1 MSKQTLLIKEA
12 NKLQTV
18 KHFLN
23 SKGRKSN
30 KTHVTYSIAV
40 SHFQT
45 FLSESEYCDYN
56 IETILSPLLEGKIN
70 IYRLLDK
77 FVGYLVDGNR
87 KLSYQSIVVYIA
99 GVKSYLEFN
108 DVDIS
113 SNKFKKMVTL
123 PSKQKRIKQA
133 IDAQD
138 IRSILSSCTNV
149 RLKALLLVLASSGM
163 RVGEAL
169 SLRNSDVNFDESPTK
184 VHLRAENTKTKQ
196 ERDVYISDEAKRE
209 LKKFVDSRYSDKDEC
224 RKFPNHLIF
233 TKRTLKRETVDTR
246 MLYVRLHDQFIKLL
260 EKVEMNRRKDG
271 QVRRNITFHSL
282 RAFVKSTIATHTN
295 TDFSEFYLG
304 HSYSTY
310 WNVKANEIRDLYLKC
325 MKFLTFLDYATV
337 ESVGKDFEAKLEQ
350 RDQEVSSLVK
360 KVKKLEDEKL
370 YMSTMVEGWEKSF
383 KEQQN
388 EMQNEINKL
397 MSMYGNNPK
406 LAKIK
411 PEALKKKLKA

>member
-1 MSKQTLLIKEA
+1 M
-12 NKLQTV
+12 V
-18 KHFLN
+18 
-23 SKGRKSN
+23 R
-30 KTHVTYSIAV
+30 
-40 SHFQT
+40 
-45 FLSESEYCDYN
+45 
-56 IETILSPLLEGKIN
+56 
-70 IYRLLDK
+70 
-77 FVGYLVDGNR
+77 
-87 KLSYQSIVVYIA
+87 
-99 GVKSYLEFN
+99 
-108 DVDIS
+108 

-123 PSKQKRIKQA
+123 PSKQKRNKQA
-133 IDAQD
+133 IDAED
-138 IRSILSSCTNV
+138 IRVILSSCTNT

-310 WNVKANEIRDLYLKC
+310 WSVKANEIRDLYLKC